1 MTSIQFQ
8 AESNASFRHICGGTL
23 INKKFVLT
31 AAHCVDHKD
40 MDSIDYMRLVFGSK
54 DLYSLGPHSLIRK
67 PTEQIIH
74 PKYDVSYKKSF
85 RTTLTIIEFLFL
97 A

>member
-74 PKYDVSYKKSF
+74 PKYDVSNKKLF
-85 RTTLTIIEFLFL
+85 RTVFTILEMNYF
-97 A
+97 